1 MYKSKLFLKIEK
13 MGGGLGDDD
22 YVGIFLD
29 VKHKEADISIKLCGL
44 DRYCAHGIK
53 NIFIS
58 FVLIQTGNRR

>member
-1 MYKSKLFLKIEK
+1 

-44 DRYCAHGIK
+44 DRYCAHGIN
-53 NIFIS
+53 NILIS
-58 FVLIQTGNRR
+58 IVLIQTGNRR